1 MLSTLFHI
9 PARIALGGGS
19 LPLFGW
25 GLLLAAWA
33 VAAAAMLAWTARRH
47 GWRAAAETLGVP
59 VAIVAATLLWV
70 MPALDDGQGVP
81 IRGYGLMLLVAAAAG
96 TWVSVVRGRAS
107 GFDADTILALG
118 MEIFLWGIVGARLFY
133 VVEYWD
139 QFFGGGRTMLESLR
153 AVLNVA
159 AGGLVVFGSLPTAAL
174 AAWRFARRRGLS
186 LARLAD
192 CIAPGLLVGL
202 AIGRV
207 GCFLNGCCYGGPCD
221 LPWAVRFPPDSPP
234 WLEQA
239 ARGLVPQAAAGERPW
254 SLPVH
259 PAQLYA
265 AIDAALLATLAIAFT
280 PLARKDGEVFALV
293 LTLHPISRLLLEA
306 IRVDE
311 PPALGTPLSIS
322 QLVSLGLLAIAGG
335 LWWWLGGQPPKQ
347 PPKQPPGQPHDRGP
361 GQAPWQQASSP
372 GGATGRRPPPPA
384 DSLTIRCRE
393 RGPLVVEMPT
403 AARFRDLVLRVTDH
417 LGHEFP
423 LPTGTRAVALCRCGQ
438 SRSRPFCD
446 GSHKECGFD
455 GAETAPPGG
464 GPTG

>member
-9 PARIALGGGS
+9 PSRISLGDRS

-25 GLLLAAWA
+25 GLLLAAWM

-47 GWRAAAETLGVP
+47 GWRAALETLAAP
-59 VAIVAATLLWV
+59 AAIVAATLLWV
-70 MPALDDGQGVP
+70 LPALDDGQGVP

-133 VVEYWD
+133 VVEYRE
-139 QFFGGGRTMLESLR
+139 QFFGGGRTMLESLG

-159 AGGLVVFGSLPTAAL
+159 AGGLVVFGSLPTAAF
-174 AAWRFARRRGLS
+174 AAWRFAHRRGLS

-202 AIGRV
+202 AIGRL

-234 WLEQA
+234 WLDQA
-239 ARGLVPQAAAGERPW
+239 ARGLVPPAAAGDRPW

-265 AIDAALLATLAIAFT
+265 AIDAALLALLAMAFT

-322 QLVSLGLLAIAGG
+322 QLVSLCLLALAGG
-335 LWWWLGGQPPKQ
+335 LWWWLGGQPPRPSSNQ
-347 PPKQPPGQPHDRGP
+347 PPNEPHGRRPDGE
-361 GQAPWQQASSP
+361 PWQQAASAADA
-372 GGATGRRPPPPA
+372 GGSRPPPPP

-403 AARFRDLVLRVTDH
+403 AAGFRDLVLRVTDH
-417 LGHEFP
+417 LGREFP
-423 LPTGTRAVALCRCGQ
+423 LPAGKRAVALCRCGQ

-446 GSHKECGFD
+446 GSHKECGFE
-455 GAETAPPGG
+455 GAETAPPV
-464 GPTG
+464 GPPG